1 VWEGGIGKKVRLL
14 GRRNSPIFQEVK
26 MGEKGQTA
34 LVTGASSGIG
44 RETAIRLAEKGFQVI
59 VAARRIDR
67 LNKLADQ
74 VQGITPKQVD
84 LSEPENVESFCKY
97 LSDLKDPVTVL
108 INNAGY
114 SVRGAVEDV
123 SLKDIRRLFEVNLFA
138 MIRVTQACLPG
149 MRGLRS
155 GTIINLSSIVGKFI
169 FPMSG
174 VYAASKHAVEA
185 ISDALRIE
193 LRPLG
198 IRVVTIRPGV
208 IATEFNEV
216 GIQMTGD
223 IMSRTDPDYKPVYE
237 TAGAGVGKM
246 FAGISLPGP
255 DLIAD
260 TIIKAVFSDAPRAV
274 YSAGPMSEEFL
285 GQRFSLDDD
294 AFDRF
299 MTDKVGLTGLK
310 V

>member
-1 VWEGGIGKKVRLL
+1 
-14 GRRNSPIFQEVK
+14 

-84 LSEPENVESFCKY
+84 LSEPENIESFCKY

-138 MIRVTQACLPG
+138 LIRVTQACLPG

-223 IMSRTDPDYKPVYE
+223 LMSRTDPDYKTVYE

-274 YSAGPMSEEFL
+274 YSAGPMSDEFL